1 LEVSAHGPIFGSFA
15 RGFLLREYTLE
26 APLKDYSSENIR
38 NVAFIGHGGA
48 GKTILGDAI
57 LFTTGAV
64 TRIGRIEDGSTV
76 SDYRADEIE
85 RQISISS
92 AVLATEYLGTKFN
105 IIDTPGYTDFVGEVI
120 SSLHVVDT
128 AVLMLKAA
136 EGIEVGS
143 ELVWK
148 IATERNLPS
157 LIVINKMD
165 NEHADFEQVYE
176 DAKSRFGHNVA
187 LVQFP
192 VKHGPGFQSVID
204 VLRMKML
211 TFKSDGSGKYDELE
225 IPAEFAD
232 RASKEHESLIEKI
245 AESSED
251 LMSLFFEQGTLTE
264 EQLLA
269 GLRKSVLG
277 REIFPLFCISAL
289 LNVGV
294 SRLLEFIKD
303 YCPHPLVGGTVKAL
317 RPDNGSAM
325 EFQAQVK
332 GDPVAF
338 VFKTMSEQHV
348 GELSLFRVYN
358 GTITPG
364 TDLLNTHNNKSERIN
379 QMYTVRGK
387 ERKEITQLQAGD
399 IGAVVKLKDTHTN
412 DTLSTKAFQAAIP
425 AIVFPSPLITGAIKP
440 RSKGDEDKISSGL
453 HTLHE
458 EDPSFSVKYDGD
470 THETIILGQGE
481 IHLDVMLKRLRQRYG
496 VEVDL
501 TPPRIPFKETIKK
514 KADVSYKHKKQSG
527 GAGQYGEVYIKL
539 EPKPRGEGY
548 EFVDAIVGGVIGG
561 KFVPAVD
568 KGIQEQ
574 ITKGVIAGYPVVDVR
589 VTLYDGSQH
598 PVDSNEISFK
608 IAGMQA
614 FRKAFAEASPAILEP
629 IYNLEVTVPDE
640 FMGDVMGDISSHRGK
655 IQGMDSD
662 GRFQIIRAKVPLAEI
677 HQYATRLRSLT
688 QGRGIYKRSFSHYEE
703 VPHEVMTKIIED
715 AQAAKEEEA

>member
-1 LEVSAHGPIFGSFA
+1 M
-15 RGFLLREYTLE
+15 
-26 APLKDYSSENIR
+26 KDYSTENIR
-38 NVAFIGHGGA
+38 NIALIGHGGA

-57 LFTTGAV
+57 LYTTGAV

-76 SDYRADEIE
+76 SDYRSDEID

-92 AVLATEYLGTKFN
+92 AVLTTEYEGTKFN
-105 IIDTPGYTDFVGEVI
+105 VIDTPGYTDFVGEVL
-120 SSLHVVDT
+120 SSLQVADA
-128 AVLMLKAA
+128 AVLMLKAV
-136 EGIEVGS
+136 EGVEVGS

-148 IATERNLPS
+148 IASSIELPS
-157 LIVINKMD
+157 LIVVNKLD
-165 NEHADFEQVYE
+165 NEHADFDHVYDE
-176 DAKSRFGHNVA
+176 ARNRLGNAVA

-192 VKHGPGFQSVID
+192 AKHGPGFQSIID

-211 TFKSDGSGKYDELE
+211 TFKKDGSGKYDEE
-225 IPAEFAD
+225 DIPAEFAD
-232 RASKEHESLIEKI
+232 RAAIEHESLIEKI

-251 LMSLFFEQGTLTE
+251 LMTLFFEQGTLTE
-264 EQLLA
+264 EQLSE
-269 GLRKSVLG
+269 GLRKSVLA
-277 REIFPLFCISAL
+277 RDIFPLFCISAL
-289 LNVGV
+289 QNIGV
-294 SRLLEFIKD
+294 SRLLEFVSN
-303 YCPHPLVGGTVKAL
+303 YCPHPLVKKVVKAV
-317 RPDNGSAM
+317 RPDNGGDL
-325 EFQAQVK
+325 EFEARSQ

-338 VFKTMSEQHV
+338 VFKTMSELHV

-358 GTITPG
+358 GMITPG
-364 TDLLNTHNNKSERIN
+364 IDLVNQKNNKSERVN
-379 QMYTVRGK
+379 QIYVVKGK
-387 ERKEITQLQAGD
+387 ERKEITQLHVGD

-412 DTLSTKAFQAAIP
+412 NTLSTKTFAVNIP
-425 AIVFPSPLITGAIKP
+425 PIVFPDPLITGAIKP

-458 EDPSFSVKYDGD
+458 EDPSFSVKYDSD

-481 IHLDVMLKRLRQRYG
+481 IHLDVMLKRLRQRFG

-527 GAGQYGEVYIKL
+527 GAGQYGEVYIKI
-539 EPKPRGEGY
+539 EPLPRGEGY

-561 KFVPAVD
+561 KFIPAVD

-574 ITKGVIAGYPVVDVR
+574 IHKGVIAGYPVVDVR

-614 FRKAFAEASPAILEP
+614 FRKGFAEASPTILEP
-629 IYNLEVTVPDE
+629 IYNMEVTVPDE

-688 QGRGIYKRSFSHYEE
+688 QGRGLYRRAFSHYEE
-703 VPHEVMTKIIED
+703 VPHEVMTKIIDE
-715 AQAAKEEEA
+715 ALAAKEEES

>member
-1 LEVSAHGPIFGSFA
+1 
-15 RGFLLREYTLE
+15 
-26 APLKDYSSENIR
+26 LKDYPSETIR
-38 NVAFIGHGGA
+38 NIALIGHGGS
-48 GKTILGDAI
+48 GKTILGDAM

-64 TRIGRIEDGSTV
+64 TRIGRVEDGSTV

-92 AVLATEYLGTKFN
+92 SVLSTEYQGNKFN
-105 IIDTPGYTDFVGEVI
+105 VLDTPGYTDFAGEVL

-128 AVLMLKAA
+128 AVLMLKAV

-148 IATERNLPS
+148 FATNHQLPS

-165 NEHADFEQVYE
+165 NEHADFDHVYE
-176 DAKSRFGHNVA
+176 EAHSRFGHNVA
-187 LVQFP
+187 LITFP

-204 VLRMKML
+204 VIRMKML
-211 TFKSDGSGKYDELE
+211 TFRNDASGKYDELD
-225 IPAEFAD
+225 IPAEYAE
-232 RASKEHESLIEKI
+232 RASAEHESLVEKI

-264 EQLLA
+264 DQMLE
-269 GLRKSVLG
+269 GLRRSVLS
-277 REIFPLFCISAL
+277 RQIFPLFAMSAL
-289 LNVGV
+289 QNIGPL
-294 SRLLEFIKD
+294 RLLEFIRD
-303 YCPHPLVGGTVKAL
+303 YCPHPLTNPTLKAT
-317 RPDNGSAM
+317 RPDNGKDM
-325 EFQAQVK
+325 EFEAKAK
-332 GDPVAF
+332 GEPVAF
-338 VFKTMSEQHV
+338 IFKTMSEQHV

-364 TDLLNTHNNKSERIN
+364 IDLLNQKNNKSERIN
-379 QMYTVRGK
+379 QIYVMRGK

-412 DTLSTKAFQAAIP
+412 NTLSTKNFHVAMP
-425 AIVFPSPLITGAIKP
+425 PIVFPDPLITGAIKP
-440 RSKGDEDKISSGL
+440 KSKGDEDKISSGL

-458 EDPSFSVKYDGD
+458 EDPSFSVKYDSD
-470 THETIILGQGE
+470 THETIVLGQGE
-481 IHLDVMLKRLRQRYG
+481 IHLDVMLKRLKQRYG
-496 VEVDL
+496 VDVDL

-514 KADVSYKHKKQSG
+514 KADVSYRHKKQSG
-527 GAGQYGEVYIKL
+527 GAGQFGEVYIKI

-561 KFVPAVD
+561 KFIPAVD

-574 ITKGVIAGYPVVDVR
+574 ITKGVIAGYPVVDVK

-614 FRKAFAEASPAILEP
+614 FRKGFVEASPAILEP

-688 QGRGIYKRSFSHYEE
+688 QGRGLYRRSFDHYEE
-703 VPHEVMTKIIED
+703 VPHEVMNKIIEE